1 MPGQGRD
8 VGVAMKRARRQF
20 KLIITCEH
28 GGNTIPRP
36 YRALFI
42 GHEALLASHRGYDL
56 GALGCARK
64 LAARLDASLYSATTS
79 RLLADLNRTPGH
91 PRLFSKITRGLDP
104 AARQDILAKYHA
116 PHWQRVRAAVKE
128 QLDAGQWVVHI
139 ACHSFTPVL
148 DGRVRDMDVG
158 LLYDPRRAAER
169 RFCDVWKEGLVAR
182 APHLRVRRNA
192 PYKGVSDGLATHL
205 RSLFPKHYLGVE
217 LELNQRDCIENRSRW
232 RALCAA
238 VIESLAEVLAAFK
251 SL

>member
-1 MPGQGRD
+1 
-8 VGVAMKRARRQF
+8 MKRARRPF
-20 KLIITCEH
+20 KWIITCEH
-28 GGNTIPRP
+28 GGHAIPRP
-36 YRALFI
+36 YRPLFK
-42 GHEALLASHRGYDL
+42 GHEALLATHRGYDL
-56 GALGCARK
+56 GALGYARK
-64 LAARLDASLYSATTS
+64 LAARLDAPLYSATTS

-91 PRLFSKITRGLDP
+91 PRLFSKITRVLDP
-104 AARQDILAKYHA
+104 ATRQNILDTYHA
-116 PHWQRVRAAVKE
+116 PHWQRVHAAVKE
-128 QLDAGQWVVHI
+128 HLDAGQWVVHI

-158 LLYDPRRAAER
+158 LLYDPRRTAER

-205 RSLFPKHYLGVE
+205 RTVFPGRYLGIE

-238 VIESLAEVLAAFK
+238 VIESLAQTLATFQSTEYLHLK
-251 SL
+251 PKT